1 MSKKAHD
8 LDAMQR
14 ALRGERKAKYVNR
27 MFSRIAKRYD
37 LMNRLMTMGRDQA
50 WRRQAVA
57 MADIPPNALV
67 LDLATGTGDLGL
79 AVLEQRPSA
88 RVIGA
93 DFALPMMLVGK
104 RKLAKHNEKRLQF
117 VAADALQMP
126 FPDNTFDTVLSA
138 FLMRN
143 VEDVHR
149 GFAEQYRVLKP
160 GGRVVCLEITMP
172 QTPGFRQAFEWYFGR
187 LVPII
192 GGLIAGAPD
201 AYTYLP
207 ESVRRFPQ
215 PDMLA
220 KMLRAIGFQ
229 QVDYRRLM
237 LGTIAIHVGQKPS
250 TE

>member
-1 MSKKAHD
+1 MSNQAPD
-8 LDAMQR
+8 LDAMRR
-14 ALRGERKAKYVNR
+14 ALHGEQKASYVNR
-27 MFSRIAKRYD
+27 MFSRIAARYD

-93 DFALPMMLVGK
+93 DFALPMMLVGQQ
-104 RKLAKHNEKRLQF
+104 KLARRNEKRLQF

-143 VEDVHR
+143 VEDVTR

-192 GGLIAGAPD
+192 GGLVAGAPD

-207 ESVRRFPQ
+207 ESVRRFP
-215 PDMLA
+215 PPEALA
-220 KMLRAIGFQ
+220 NMLRSIGFEK
-229 QVDYRRLM
+229 VHYKRLM

-250 TE
+250 E